1 MVNKET
7 THSTDG
13 MSANRKPR
21 RIGTAI
27 AALLFVGVG
36 AWIGAQ
42 LWPHWAEYRD
52 RQPPKPDVAS
62 SKQPVIVAPAAPDT
76 TTSLLGTDASISDK
90 PLQLVLVGTAPG
102 RTLADSTATLGTD
115 PRNPQ
120 TYAGGAILANG
131 ARIDD
136 IQADRIVLR
145 LDGRRETLMVD
156 REAPARTAMSSVV
169 NGQRAKAG
177 YPILT
182 PTTAEG
188 RAGATSIGG
197 PRAKH
202 LDRVS
207 SSREDLS
214 DVVRPVPVFEN
225 DKFAGLKILP
235 GTNSSRLAVL
245 GLESGDIVRSVEGK
259 LIESDAAWQSI
270 DDALSSGGSIVVG
283 IERNGALT
291 SISLD
296 GARLAEGPA
305 AAPPAGVAQNL

>member
-1 MVNKET
+1 MLNKKT
-7 THSTDG
+7 IQSIDG

-21 RIGTAI
+21 RIRTAI
-27 AALLFVGVG
+27 AGLLFVGVG
-36 AWIGAQ
+36 VWIGTQ
-42 LWPHWAEYRD
+42 LWPHWVEYRD
-52 RQPPKPDVAS
+52 REPSKPDVAS
-62 SKQPVIVAPAAPDT
+62 SPPPAIVAPAAPDT
-76 TTSLLGTDASISDK
+76 KTSLLGTDASISDK
-90 PLQLVLVGTAPG
+90 PLQLVLVGTSPG
-102 RTLADSTATLGTD
+102 RTLGDSTATLGTD

-131 ARIDD
+131 ARIED

-156 REAPARTAMSSVV
+156 REAPARIAMNSVV
-169 NGQRAKAG
+169 NEQRTKAG

-182 PTTAEG
+182 PTTVEG

-197 PRAKH
+197 SRAKQF
-202 LDRVS
+202 DRVS

-214 DVVRPVPVFEN
+214 EVVRPVPVFEN
-225 DKFAGLKILP
+225 DKFAGLRILP
-235 GTNSSRLAVL
+235 GTNSSRLAAL

-270 DDALSSGGSIVVG
+270 DDALSTGGSIVVG

-296 GARLAEGPA
+296 GARLADGPA
-305 AAPPAGVAQNL
+305 TPPPAGVAQHL